1 MHIRRL
7 ALIGLA
13 LAASAT
19 VFASIAHGSQSQG
32 SPSQGSPQET
42 QLDRACG
49 ATADSV
55 DGLLAHASSAHV
67 QTIVSRLVVLT
78 PGKLTGRIAFNRAG
92 KTITVAADPSFSA
105 SAASTTHSGFGCS
118 QGRAGRH
125 GLGPGRSRVVSTL
138 TETFTKPG
146 TYTLTFRLNQA
157 GRTLLGQLAAAEGSY
172 AKQHPRG
179 HHPPSLAF
187 GVGLT
192 YESNG

>member
-7 ALIGLA
+7 APIGLA

-19 VFASIAHGSQSQG
+19 AFAGIAHGSL
-32 SPSQGSPQET
+32 SQGSPQET

-55 DGLLAHASSAHV
+55 DKVLAHASSAQV
-67 QTIVSRLVVLT
+67 QTIESRLVVVT

-92 KTITVAADPSFSA
+92 KRITVTADQA
-105 SAASTTHSGFGCS
+105 SSIHSGFGCS

-125 GLGPGRSRVVSTL
+125 GLGPGRSREVATL

-146 TYTLTFRLNQA
+146 TYTLTFRLNQV
-157 GRTLLGQLAAAEGSY
+157 GRTLLGQLAAAERAY
-172 AKQHPRG
+172 AKQHPNG
-179 HHPPSLAF
+179 HQAPSLAF